1 MLREDS
7 VAQDSN
13 GYEAIRRIQAD
24 IEPTSSAAAIGL
36 LETILNIPAP
46 PKGTALRDAIIGME
60 RLFVDYE
67 ATSKTKLS
75 EHLKIATLRRLL
87 PAELRVH
94 VNLLVKDDS
103 NYEAVKKTVSEYEV
117 ADRRFEPLRAE
128 AVYDH
133 GGVAP
138 MEVDQIKGFGGKGKG
153 KSKDKP
159 KCPTCGK
166 NHAGKCWSKGKDGKG
181 KSKGKQGGD
190 HKGGKGR
197 EEHKP
202 KLQICGKTGHGADKC
217 FQRYKDKEKTAHVQA
232 ALAGAGTGS
241 TTTNAA
247 SPGGGG
253 SVAVLAHRDVSTSP
267 ESELRVTTTGVR
279 GVTAMGQALALLDSG
294 SDEHMCP
301 ETFASWIPAHP
312 LNKAPRLRDAQ
323 GVEIKHACMART
335 VKLKLRAE
343 DGTYVKLV
351 VTFLI
356 GPVKQPILS
365 VGKLTDQF
373 QGFFSLQA
381 DKPGG
386 VGFHTAKGRMWVEIQ
401 KVQNSF
407 YLPFFLEPPD
417 ADGAAQVR
425 AISVTDRHV
434 KFREHLS
441 KNPPADSE
449 YSEFEEEE
457 KVAPR
462 SHQPRRWPSKRSSTR
477 SRERLPLRLIP
488 RSRSLLERGLELGFR
503 SLLMLAPKSHI
514 CGTLVV
520 KPRVPMSNRW
530 IRPRSRRRP
539 Q

>member
-190 HKGGKGR
+190 HKRWQRKR
-197 EEHKP
+197 RAQA
-202 KLQICGKTGHGADKC
+202 QIADLW
-217 FQRYKDKEKTAHVQA
+217 Q
-232 ALAGAGTGS
+232 
-241 TTTNAA
+241 
-247 SPGGGG
+247 
-253 SVAVLAHRDVSTSP
+253 
-267 ESELRVTTTGVR
+267 
-279 GVTAMGQALALLDSG
+279 
-294 SDEHMCP
+294 
-301 ETFASWIPAHP
+301 
-312 LNKAPRLRDAQ
+312 
-323 GVEIKHACMART
+323 
-335 VKLKLRAE
+335 
-343 DGTYVKLV
+343 
-351 VTFLI
+351 
-356 GPVKQPILS
+356 
-365 VGKLTDQF
+365 
-373 QGFFSLQA
+373 
-381 DKPGG
+381 
-386 VGFHTAKGRMWVEIQ
+386 
-401 KVQNSF
+401 
-407 YLPFFLEPPD
+407 
-417 ADGAAQVR
+417 
-425 AISVTDRHV
+425 DRPW
-434 KFREHLS
+434 R
-441 KNPPADSE
+441 
-449 YSEFEEEE
+449 
-457 KVAPR
+457 
-462 SHQPRRWPSKRSSTR
+462 
-477 SRERLPLRLIP
+477 
-488 RSRSLLERGLELGFR
+488 
-503 SLLMLAPKSHI
+503 
-514 CGTLVV
+514 
-520 KPRVPMSNRW
+520 
-530 IRPRSRRRP
+530 
-539 Q
+539 